1 MQTLYLVLSIVLI
14 VGLVALFFITFVIN
28 RKTPVPKGCE
38 NIKIEEESCM
48 ACSNSSCEIKEKF
61 EYEKLK
67 EEFKKDGDLK

>member
-1 MQTLYLVLSIVLI
+1 MQTLYLVLSICLI

>member
-1 MQTLYLVLSIVLI
+1 
-14 VGLVALFFITFVIN
+14 
-28 RKTPVPKGCE
+28 
-38 NIKIEEESCM
+38 M

>member
-1 MQTLYLVLSIVLI
+1 MQTLYLVLAILLI
-14 VGLVALFFITFVIN
+14 VGLGALFFITFVIN

-38 NIKIEEESCM
+38 NIKIEQESCL

>member
-1 MQTLYLVLSIVLI
+1 MQTLYLVLSICLI

-48 ACSNSSCEIKEKF
+48 SCSNSSCEIKEKF

>member
-1 MQTLYLVLSIVLI
+1 MQTLYLVLSICLI
-14 VGLVALFFITFVIN
+14 VGLLALFFITFVIN